1 MVGQVFVDLQ
11 LGFINDHLAHILQ
24 GIQLGQF
31 GIAEHLM
38 LLAVFIQ
45 HDVFGLVS
53 FQIPLGKQVLFGQ
66 FLVFLR
72 EGRGK
77 KQHACRESRK
87 QSFHTRTQSVSSS
100 FTLCSNNPSHYTTS
114 PAPMQPLHQRESAE
128 FTILP

>member
-24 GIQLGQF
+24 GIQLGQL

-53 FQIPLGKQVLFGQ
+53 LQIPLGKQVLFGQ

-77 KQHACRESRK
+77 K
-87 QSFHTRTQSVSSS
+87 
-100 FTLCSNNPSHYTTS
+100 
-114 PAPMQPLHQRESAE
+114 
-128 FTILP
+128 